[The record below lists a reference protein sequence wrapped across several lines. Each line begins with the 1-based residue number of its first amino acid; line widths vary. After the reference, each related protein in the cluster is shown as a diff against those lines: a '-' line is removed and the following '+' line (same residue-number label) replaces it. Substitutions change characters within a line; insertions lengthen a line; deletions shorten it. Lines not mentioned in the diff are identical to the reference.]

1 MVQYNQAATALEALN
16 SVMALEVERPQGA
29 NFVSR
34 NRLQGDIEFRNVSFT
49 YPEASTAVVANVSLR
64 IRRGERVA
72 LIGRVGSGKTTLEKL
87 VLGLY
92 RPAEGAVL
100 VDGIDIRQLDP
111 AELRR
116 NIGYVPQDVTLF
128 FGSLRENLT
137 LAAPDVDDER
147 IVEAARIAGLL
158 DFVNRHPEG
167 FEMQVGERG
176 EGLSGGQRQQVAIAR
191 AILHDP
197 AILLLDEPTASM
209 DQGTEN
215 DIKRRLGEFSAG
227 RTLVVV
233 THRTSLL
240 DLVDRVIVLDSG
252 RVVADGPKVEVI
264 EALRQGRVGR
274 SE

>member
-1 MVQYNQAATALEALN
+1 
-16 SVMALEVERPQGA
+16 
-29 NFVSR
+29 
-34 NRLQGDIEFRNVSFT
+34 
-49 YPEASTAVVANVSLR
+49 
-64 IRRGERVA
+64 
-72 LIGRVGSGKTTLEKL
+72 
-87 VLGLY
+87 
-92 RPAEGAVL
+92 
-100 VDGIDIRQLDP
+100 
-111 AELRR
+111 
-116 NIGYVPQDVTLF
+116 
-128 FGSLRENLT
+128 
-137 LAAPDVDDER
+137 
-147 IVEAARIAGLL
+147 
-158 DFVNRHPEG
+158 
-167 FEMQVGERG
+167 
-176 EGLSGGQRQQVAIAR
+176 LSGGQRQQVAIAR